1 MAESDPQKEIEEPY
15 ELPEGWVWTNLSD
28 LSYLITKGATPT
40 SYGFNYVSK
49 GINFIKVE
57 NITKNNISSNSLH
70 HITIEAHEFLKRSQL
85 QEKDVLF
92 SIAGTI
98 GRSAIV
104 KKHHLPANT
113 NQALAII
120 RLPYTFISIDYIQL
134 SLTNHIT
141 ILNAQNE
148 MRGVGMN
155 NISLGDVN
163 NIVLPL
169 PPLPEQHRIVAKLEA
184 LLAQVNRSK
193 DHLAKVPLLIKRF
206 RQSVLAAAC
215 SGRLTEDWRREHPDV
230 EPASLLKRIR
240 EERIRGY
247 DEECRKA
254 EAEGRRKPKK
264 PKNIE
269 SQEVDAEG
277 LPELPEDWVWVVFDQ
292 IAKAENNAIKAGP
305 FGSSLKKEFYVTKGY
320 KIYGQE
326 QVIRGDSHYGEYYID
341 EDKYNEL
348 ITCSVQPG
356 DILISLVGTIGKTLI
371 LPSNI
376 ESGIINPRL
385 VKISLN
391 NKIGFNEYIQGYLNS
406 TSAEKFYKISSHGGT
421 MEILN
426 LRILRALPI
435 PLPPLPEQHEIVQR
449 LETLFHFADE
459 VEQRVAAATAHTNHL
474 TQSILA
480 RAFRGKLVPQGPYDE
495 PASVLLERIKQ
506 EQAELKAKKKTQR
519 RKSKTMLDFN

>member
-230 EPASLLKRIR
+230 EPASELLNRIR
-240 EERIRGY
+240 EERIRRY
-247 DEECRKA
+247 EEECQKA
-254 EAEGRRKPKK
+254 EVEGRKKPKK

-269 SQEVDAEG
+269 PQVVDTEG
-277 LPELPEDWVWVVFDQ
+277 LPELPEGWVWTKLGDVNETTSGGTPKRSNKDYYGGDIPWLKSGELEDNV
-292 IAKAENNAIKAGP
+292 ITKAEETITELG
-305 FGSSLKKEFYVTKGY
+305 LKKSSAKIFPTGTLLIALYGATVGKTGKLAIESATNQAICGVFNDDLVFYDRY
-320 KIYGQE
+320 LW
-326 QVIRGDSHYGEYYID
+326 HY
-341 EDKYNEL
+341 
-348 ITCSVQPG
+348 
-356 DILISLVGTIGKTLI
+356 LISFRNNLI
-371 LPSNI
+371 EKSFGGAQPNISQGIIQNLNVPLPS
-376 ESGIINPRL
+376 L
-385 VKISLN
+385 
-391 NKIGFNEYIQGYLNS
+391 
-406 TSAEKFYKISSHGGT
+406 AEQ
-421 MEILN
+421 
-426 LRILRALPI
+426 RV
-435 PLPPLPEQHEIVQR
+435 IVEKV
-449 LETLFHFADE
+449 ETLFHFADE
-459 VEQRVAAATAHTNHL
+459 VEQRVAATTTHTNHL

-480 RAFRGKLVPQGPYDE
+480 RAFRGELVPQDPNDA
-495 PASVLLERIKQ
+495 PASVLLERIKH
-506 EQAELKAKKKTQR
+506 ERGELKAKKKTQK
-519 RKSKTMLDFN
+519 RKSKTLLDFN